1 MATITKRYIK
11 GRPYYYAV
19 KCQRVN
25 GKPRLVWQKYL
36 GTAEEIIH
44 GLTEPVS
51 LPKRARLFNYG
62 APAALFLIAKQ
73 LGLIK
78 TVNHIV
84 GKRNQGLSVGE
95 YMTLAAI
102 NRCICPRSKRRIG
115 KWYQETILPRLIPA
129 SRKQLSSQRF
139 WDNMDHITQAH
150 INEIEKELSLIL
162 IEKFGIDLHCLIYD
176 PTNFFTYISTFNE
189 KNKLAQ
195 RGRNKQKRTDLRQVN
210 LGLLV
215 SRDFHIP
222 LFHKVY
228 EGNLNDR
235 TKFGSVAEE
244 LAERYRL
251 LSKNCPHI
259 TIIYDK
265 GNNSQ
270 ENQKQIDES
279 KYHFVGSLVPSYHPG
294 LLKVPLNNY
303 QPLQGKEFEE
313 GEEAHRTTLDVFG
326 QERTIVVTYSPEFFL
341 DQVKTVSLQ
350 IKKKTQRLSDL
361 KEKLSK
367 PYKKGKRASLE
378 SVKKKVEQ
386 ILSGQHM
393 KELIP
398 VKVFKKDSRIHL
410 SYQIDE
416 KAKDNLVNTSFGKTI
431 LFTDNHN
438 WNTEE
443 IVLAYRGQSKIEK
456 AFRQMKDPYFVSWY
470 PMFHWTDQKIRVHAF
485 YCVLALTLSS
495 LLQRELA
502 RKNILM
508 SIPSIIESLNG
519 IQEIMLL
526 YSPPEK
532 RTSLKKHFIFSD
544 KDKTQELL
552 FQTLGLEQF
561 QMS

>member
-1 MATITKRYIK
+1 MATLTKRYIK
-11 GRPYYYAV
+11 GHPYYYAV
-19 KCQRVN
+19 QCQRVN

-44 GLTEPVS
+44 SLTKPTT
-51 LPKRARLFNYG
+51 LPRHGKLFNYG
-62 APAALFLIAKQ
+62 APAALFLLAKR
-73 LGLIK
+73 LGLIE

-84 GKRNQGLSVGE
+84 GKRNQGLGIGE

-102 NRCICPRSKRRIG
+102 NRCICPRSKRKFG
-115 KWYQETILPRLIPA
+115 EWYQKTILPRLIPA
-129 SRKQLSSQRF
+129 TSKQLSSQRF
-139 WDNMDHITQAH
+139 WDNMGQITQEH
-150 INEIEKELSLIL
+150 INQIEKELSQTL
-162 IEKFGIDLHCLIYD
+162 IEKFKVDLSCLIYD

-228 EGNLNDR
+228 EGNFNDR
-235 TKFGSVAEE
+235 TEFEFVTEE
-244 LAERYRL
+244 LVKRYQI
-251 LSKNCPHI
+251 LSKNCQNI
-259 TIIYDK
+259 TIVYDK

-270 ENQKQIDES
+270 ENQKRVDES
-279 KYHFVGSLVPSYHPG
+279 KYHFVGSLVPSYNPD
-294 LLKVPLNNY
+294 LLKMPLTDY

-313 GEEAHRTTLDVFG
+313 EEKAYRTTLNVFG
-326 QERTIVVTYSPEFFL
+326 QERTVVVTYSPEFFL
-341 DQVKTVSLQ
+341 DQVKTIFLQ

-361 KEKLSK
+361 KEKLLK
-367 PYKKGKRASLE
+367 PHKKGKRVSLK

-386 ILSGQHM
+386 ILSGQYM
-393 KELIP
+393 KDLIP
-398 VKVFKKDSRIHL
+398 VELFKKDSRIHL

-416 KAKDNLVNTSFGKTI
+416 KARENLINTVFGKTI

-438 WNTEE
+438 WTTEE
-443 IVLAYRGQSKIEK
+443 IVLAYRGQAKIEQ

-485 YCVLALTLSS
+485 YCVLALMLSS

-502 RKNILM
+502 QKNIFM
-508 SIPSIIESLNG
+508 SIPSIMESLND

-526 YSPPEK
+526 YSPLEK
-532 RTSLKKHFIFSD
+532 KTSVKKHFIFSD
-544 KDKTQELL
+544 IDKIQELL